1 MRKVISPL
9 SVCALLLPPFVSA
22 DTEDPETVSDPVY
35 LCQACGDP
43 FTYFVDYG
51 NFAFN
56 ALWGK
61 SPWIGT
67 GPGKARNT
75 VPLRISNL
83 KGQMLDVFVLPSIA
97 LVASPSDTFTIKIE
111 LPNRRVVEYEVLA
124 SRLGEDL
131 PVGASGGSGA
141 SSGGGGESRE
151 LPGRGSGGSFV
162 GGGERGGA
170 KRCGWGIAGNKRRY
184 RCLPR

>member
-1 MRKVISPL
+1 MRKPL
-9 SVCALLLPPFVSA
+9 FALSASAFLIPQAVLA
-22 DTEDPETVSDPVY
+22 DTEDPAIGSNPVY
-35 LCQACGDP
+35 LCQACRDP
-43 FTYFVDYG
+43 FTNFVDYG

-67 GPGKARNT
+67 GPGRARNT
-75 VPLRISNL
+75 APLRISNL
-83 KGQMLDVFVLPSIA
+83 KHEMLDVFVIPSFA
-97 LVASPSDTFTIKIE
+97 LVAFPADTFTIKIE
-111 LPNRRVVEYEVLA
+111 LPNGMVVEYEVLA
-124 SRLGEDL
+124 SRQGEDL
-131 PVGASGGSGA
+131 PVGTSSGSGA

-151 LPGRGSGGSFV
+151 LPGRGSGGGFV
-162 GGGERGGA
+162 GGGERGA

>member
-1 MRKVISPL
+1 MRSWFSALSASSLFMPQTVI
-9 SVCALLLPPFVSA
+9 A
-22 DTEDPETVSDPVY
+22 DTEDPSIGGTPVY
-35 LCQACGDP
+35 LCQACRDP
-43 FTYFVDYG
+43 FTNFVDYG

-83 KGQMLDVFVLPSIA
+83 KHEMLDVFVIPSSA
-97 LVASPSDTFTIKIE
+97 LVAFPDDTFTIKIE
-111 LPNRRVVEYEVLA
+111 LPNGMVVEYEVLA
-124 SRLGEDL
+124 SRLGQDL
-131 PVGASGGSGA
+131 PVGTSSDSGS
-141 SSGGGGESRE
+141 SSGGGGESRDV
-151 LPGRGSGGSFV
+151 PGGGSGGGFV
-162 GGGERGGA
+162 GGGDRGGV
-170 KRCGWGIAGNKRRY
+170 KRCGWGIAGKQRRY